1 MASWSLA
8 GSLVQLRREVDD
20 AFPGRSTASD
30 GTLGDAAHAA
40 RQSDHNPDERRVVR
54 AWDCTR
60 DVVGGL
66 DVAETLAEWLR
77 SRRDRR
83 VKYVIFRRR
92 IFSSEISPW
101 VWRPYDGVNPHEH
114 HVHISVQPYPVGDDG
129 RPWGF
134 TVEKEVLDVALTADE
149 IERIAQRTAELV
161 WKRQFDT
168 GWQRDGTYD
177 GANRQPCD
185 VLTAL
190 SGARGA
196 ALAAARQT
204 GAVLPT

>member
-1 MASWSLA
+1 MPSWTLA

-114 HVHISVQPYPVGDDG
+114 HVHISVQPYPVGDDS

-134 TVEKEVLDVALTADE
+134 TVEEENVALTDAE
-149 IERIAQRTAELV
+149 IERIAQRSAQLV
-161 WKRQFDT
+161 WERAFLT
-168 GWQRDGTYD
+168 GWQKDGSYD
-177 GANRQPCD
+177 ESNRQQ
-185 VLTAL
+185 VTALTAL

-196 ALAAARQT
+196 ALAAAAAS
-204 GAVLPT
+204 GAALPT